1 MQNKPMFAD
10 DIFAR
15 GNQMHGLNVLMALE
29 RTEWVLFEYNM
40 YIYIYRVAQL
50 KKSPT

>member
-29 RTEWVLFEYNM
+29 RTEWVLFEYMYMYM
-40 YIYIYRVAQL
+40 YIYICTGWL
-50 KKSPT
+50 S